1 MNVAKKIEED
11 NVITLDMKQDKALE
25 LALASI
31 EKEFGPGAVQQY
43 GKGDPIPGVEFISS
57 GCFSLDQALGRGY
70 AKGRIIEIY
79 GPASA
84 GKTTLALLAIANAQK
99 TDLRKAVFI
108 DVEHALDPQY
118 AEKLGVDMSRVL
130 ISQPDSGEQALNILD
145 TLLKS
150 GAVSIIVLD
159 SVAALAA
166 QKELEGNIG
175 DQSMGVQAR
184 LMSQTMR
191 MIVGSA
197 LKNNTTVIFLNQ
209 IRMKI
214 GVMYGNPETTS
225 GGNSLGFYA
234 SQRLDVRRKDKVE
247 GDGGII
253 GCETKVKVV
262 KNKVAPPFR
271 EAEFTIK
278 FGEGIDWAEDLV
290 KAGVAAGK
298 LEKSGAWVSF
308 NGERISQGEPKAA
321 QYFRDNPDKAT
332 LLKAALQ
339 SQG

>member
-1 MNVAKKIEED
+1 MNVAKKEED
-11 NVITLDMKQDKALE
+11 NVITLDVKQEQALKI
-25 LALASI
+25 ALASI
-31 EKEFGPGAVQQY
+31 EKEFGAGAVQQY
-43 GKGDPIPGVEFISS
+43 GHGEPIPGVEFIPS
-57 GCFSLDQALGRGY
+57 GCFSLDKALGRGY
-70 AKGRIIEIY
+70 AKGRIVEIY

-99 TDLRKAVFI
+99 TDTRKALFI

-118 AEKLGVDMSRVL
+118 AEKLGVDMTRLL
-130 ISQPDSGEQALNILD
+130 ISQPDSGEEALNILD

-150 GAVSIIVLD
+150 GAISLIVLD

-197 LKNNTTVIFLNQ
+197 LRNETTIIFLNQ

-234 SQRLDVRRKDKVE
+234 SQRLDVRRRDKVE
-247 GDGGII
+247 GTEHVI
-253 GCETKVKVV
+253 GFETEVKIV

-271 EAEFTIK
+271 TAEFTIK
-278 FGEGIDWAEDLV
+278 FGEGIDWAQDLV
-290 KAGVAAGK
+290 KTAVAAGK
-298 LEKSGAWVSF
+298 IEKSGAWCSF
-308 NGERISQGEPKAA
+308 NGERISQGEPNAA
-321 QYFRDNPDKAT
+321 QYFRDNPDKTA
-332 LLKAALQ
+332 LLKAALNT
-339 SQG
+339 